1 MKRIIEI
8 ACALGGITFAVLFGI
23 GFLAIAQFVPP
34 LDPGHTAEQT
44 AAIYRENTTAIRVGL
59 LLCYAGCVAYLAFGA
74 SITGQTRRIQGAPA
88 TLIHLQLVAFSASVL
103 LVAGPMMVWLVAA
116 FRPDEYSAET
126 IQMLNDLGWI
136 TFLLGWVPFVTWY
149 IATGVSILCDESPTP
164 IYPRWAG
171 YAGILLGFLQ
181 STATFLVFTQSGP
194 FAWNGLF
201 SWWLPA
207 SEFFTWFMI
216 MTVLTVKAVNRQY
229 RSADPDAAE
238 AKVGPATADGVA

>member
-23 GFLAIAQFVPP
+23 GFLAIARFVPP
-34 LDPGHTAEQT
+34 LDPGHTAAQT
-44 AAIYRENTTAIRVGL
+44 AAIYRENATAIQIGL
-59 LLCYAGCVAYLAFGA
+59 LLCYAGVVAYLAFGA
-74 SITGQTRRIQGAPA
+74 SIIGQTRRIQGVPA
-88 TLIHLQLVAFSASVL
+88 TLIYLQLVAFAASVL
-103 LVAGPMMVWLVAA
+103 LIAGPMMVWLVAA
-116 FRPDEYSAET
+116 FRPDEYSPET
-126 IQMLNDLGWI
+126 IQMLNDFGWI

-164 IYPRWAG
+164 VYPRWAG

-181 STATFLVFTQSGP
+181 STATFLVFTKSGP

-229 RSADPDAAE
+229 RTDGHGTSGAPVGSAPTD
-238 AKVGPATADGVA
+238 VVV